1 MQIHLDTKTMSKKQ
15 KICVI
20 GGAGYVGLVTGLGLS
35 EIGHEV
41 INVDVSQER
50 VAQLNAGTSPIY
62 EEGIDLVLSRNLDRG
77 RIKFSTDLKSSVEDS
92 QVIFI
97 AVGTPSLQNGEIDLS
112 QIMEVANQLRWCINK
127 YKVIA
132 IKSTIPVGSTRLIQ
146 KTLREEVDSDHF
158 DIVANPEFLRE
169 GNALKDFFFP
179 DRIVLGGD
187 SDKALSIMKSIYEPI
202 TKREVSIQGIENPL
216 KGPDPIPLIQTDI
229 ASAQIIKYASNAF
242 LATRISFINEIAGIC
257 EQVNADIKE
266 VANGMGYDSRIG
278 HSYLEAGLGFGGPC
292 LEKDLSALINT
303 VRQDEYTT
311 EVLQAVLERNH
322 KQVISVVDK
331 VELLLG
337 TDLHNHIIGV
347 LGLTFKPGTNDIRN
361 SLSIRIISELHNRG
375 AMVQSYDPLVKDE
388 VLSVN
393 TNVKPCDSAYSAA
406 QNADALLILTGWKD
420 FLSLDYHKI
429 YSAMSNP
436 CIVDCRNLLD
446 AGEIADLGFKYVG
459 IGIAQI

>member
-1 MQIHLDTKTMSKKQ
+1 MNKPQ

-20 GGAGYVGLVTGLGLS
+20 GGSGYVGLVTGLGLS

-41 INVDVSQER
+41 INVDIDQDR
-50 VAQLNAGTSPIY
+50 VDQLNAGKSPIY
-62 EEGIDLVLSRNLDRG
+62 ESGIDLVLRRNLDNR
-77 RIKFSTDLKSSVEDS
+77 RIRFSTDLQSSVKDS
-92 QVIFI
+92 QIVFI
-97 AVGTPSLQNGEIDLS
+97 AVGTPSLPNGKIDLS
-112 QIMEVANQLRWCINK
+112 QIMEVANQLRLCTNE

-132 IKSTIPVGSTRLIQ
+132 IKSTVPVGTTRLIQ
-146 KTLREEVDSDHF
+146 KTLREGVDANDF

-187 SDKALSIMKSIYEPI
+187 SDRALSIMKSIYEPI
-202 TKREVSIQGIENPL
+202 IKREVSIEGIENPL

-266 VANGMGYDSRIG
+266 VINGMGYDSRIG

-303 VRQDEYTT
+303 VRLYEYTT
-311 EVLQAVLERNH
+311 EVLQAVLERND

-331 VELLLG
+331 IELLLG
-337 TDLHNHIIGV
+337 TGLHNHIIGV
-347 LGLTFKPGTNDIRN
+347 LGLTFKPETNDIRN
-361 SLSIRIISELHNRG
+361 SLSIRVISELHNRG
-375 AMVQSYDPLVKDE
+375 AVVQSYDPLVKDE

-393 TNVKPCDSAYSAA
+393 PNVKPCDSAYSAA

-420 FLSLDYHKI
+420 FLSLAYHKI

-436 CIVDCRNLLD
+436 CIVDSRNLLD
-446 AGEIADLGFKYVG
+446 AENMANLGFKYVG
-459 IGIAQI
+459 VGVRTHGCDSQRHK